1 MQATQYGGF
10 MVKKISTLIATIIAA
25 SIMSVPAEAISWKA
39 TEVVMGDVNH
49 DGVLNYE
56 DISIIINS
64 QIPNNISKTAT
75 KLTSSQKEIADINRN
90 GIIDAKDV
98 EILTSIYKDNL
109 TPYEVKMIYDVE
121 TNFKTKTISMGDG
134 FISPVAAGIDVSV
147 WQGLIDWD
155 TVAGT
160 GINFAIIRAG
170 YGTTEDDGGD
180 IRFKEN
186 IEKAKEYGLDVG
198 IYWYSYA
205 TTPEEAIKEADACYK
220 MIKGEQLQ
228 YPVFFDIEE
237 ERQVELGQEVCSQMI
252 NAFCD
257 RIASYGYYP
266 GICTFA
272 SFLNECVDQETKDK
286 YDIWF
291 ADYLLAETKSV
302 NYYGD
307 YQMWQYASI
316 GYSEGIYGDLDL
328 DYCYKRYPYIME
340 KYKLN
345 DGIPNK

>member
-1 MQATQYGGF
+1 MI
-10 MVKKISTLIATIIAA
+10 KIISILIAVLISASLMDTRTEAVSWIA
-25 SIMSVPAEAISWKA
+25 
-39 TEVVMGDVNH
+39 TDVVIGDVNY
-49 DGVLNYE
+49 DGFLNND
-56 DISIIINS
+56 DISIIVNS
-64 QIPNNISKTAT
+64 KIPTGISKTLT
-75 KLTSSQKEIADINRN
+75 KLTASQKEIADINRN
-90 GIIDAKDV
+90 GIIDSKDV
-98 EILTSIYKDNL
+98 EILTNIYKDNL
-109 TPYEVKMIYDVE
+109 TPYEVKMIYNIE

-147 WQGLIDWD
+147 WQGIIDWD
-155 TVAGT
+155 TVADT
-160 GINFAIIRAG
+160 GISFAIIRAG
-170 YGTTEDDGGD
+170 YGTMEDNGED

-186 IEKAKEYGLDVG
+186 INEAKKHGLNVG

-237 ERQVELGQEVCSQMI
+237 ERQVELGTEVCSQMI

-257 RIASYGYYP
+257 RITSYGYYL
-266 GICTFA
+266 GIHTYA
-272 SFLNECVDQETKDK
+272 SFLNECVDQEIKDK

-291 ADYLLAETKSV
+291 ADYLLVETKIV

-307 YQMWQYASI
+307 YQMWQYTSI
-316 GYSEGIYGDLDL
+316 GYSEGIYDDLDL
-328 DYCYKRYPYIME
+328 DYCYKDYPYIME

-345 DGIPNK
+345 DGKPNY